1 MNVQYCNTPAGC
13 LELAEQDGALM
24 SVRLV
29 REVMPEKDDAVPLL
43 GQAAD
48 QLREYFAGQRKTF
61 DLPLAPQGTAFQKAV
76 WKALLEIPY
85 GQTCTYGDIAR
96 RIGNPRAARAVG
108 MANHCNP
115 LMIVVPCHRVVGSGG
130 ALTGYACGLDIKK
143 FLLEL
148 EKAHV

>member
-1 MNVQYCNTPAGC
+1 
-13 LELAEQDGALM
+13 M

-29 REVMPEKDDAVPLL
+29 REVMPEKDDASPLL

>member
-108 MANHCNP
+108 MANHYNP

-130 ALTGYACGLDIKK
+130 ALTGYACGLDVKK